1 MEKTL
6 TIYTLKDDDGNIIE
20 EKKVKF
26 ESRGS
31 TPIRYKKQFGSD
43 FFGDL
48 VKLAPLVSQSANGDD
63 LQETVDQMSM
73 EQLQHLDMEVFYN
86 IAWVLAKTADP
97 DIPDPIEWLDGFEKF
112 PIMHVITG
120 LDDIIKTLVESG
132 SETKKK

>member
-31 TPIRYKKQFGSD
+31 TPLRYKKQFESD